1 MNIAQKRKTL
11 QWERHDNY
19 VRCIEGSRKLEAI
32 AVAIRNEDSNFH
44 ERLLTAACEYRHYSQ
59 KSDSGT
65 LISFLPP
72 GITFSPKLNCLNVRL
87 HNEEILMLISFLACE
102 CFLVS
107 KQEGN

>member
-1 MNIAQKRKTL
+1 MTVSQKIKEL

-19 VRCIEGSRKLEAI
+19 VRCCEGSRKLEAI
-32 AVAIRNEDSNFH
+32 AVAIRAEDSSFH
-44 ERLLTAACEYRHYSQ
+44 ERLLTAVCEYRHYAK

-65 LISFLPP
+65 LITFLAP
-72 GITFSPKLNCLNVRL
+72 GFIFSHKWDCLNVRL